1 MSQQVDQ
8 NFVCLCLYPSVD
20 PLVISYEINSF
31 SVENSCLFQ
40 QYVFLH
46 TRLDSK
52 SCRSPNAGILLKP
65 KNQIRHQSSSI
76 FLLCTGAISSRVG
89 KSVHH
94 WQGLA
99 TRSGTVRSR
108 CSEEKHLVPVC
119 CFFSEH
125 TYFVCLFVCLFVC
138 DLFCCR
144 ILLPYSL
151 FSKFNKIPVFFL
163 AFWQTKKIP
172 WLCGPG
178 DSHDTTDLPNECKH

>member
-1 MSQQVDQ
+1 M
-8 NFVCLCLYPSVD
+8 
-20 PLVISYEINSF
+20 ISYEINSF

-99 TRSGTVRSR
+99 TRSGTVRSK

-125 TYFVCLFVCLFVC
+125 TYFVCLFVCGYLV
-138 DLFCCR
+138 CCR
-144 ILLPYSL
+144 ILLPFCL
-151 FSKFNKIPVFFL
+151 FSKCSKISLFFL
-163 AFWQTKKIP
+163 VFWQTTKKSP
-172 WLCGPG
+172 KRFRSGGSTLYLRFLLCV
-178 DSHDTTDLPNECKH
+178 